1 MFQREV
7 SSMNKR
13 GGVSISWHGRCAL
26 FVCLCMLS
34 AFSVAISAQTASS
47 GLVTGQVTDPSGAAV
62 PGATVTLVAAKT
74 SVLLT
79 ATTDSDGRYVF
90 SSVEP
95 GDYTVRVSRAGFQTA
110 VVGGLH
116 VEVLKSITANA
127 KLTIGQPS
135 ETIEAKA
142 APRRS
147 CPSPSR
153 QRRNSALRPA
163 AQTPHSIAPRAVRSE
178 LSPNEEPIRTMAR
191 HTNITTIPT

>member
-13 GGVSISWHGRCAL
+13 GGVSISWHGRCVL

-135 ETIEAKA
+135 ETIEVTA
-142 APRRS
+142 A
-147 CPSPSR
+147 
-153 QRRNSALRPA
+153 AG
-163 AQTPHSIAPRAVRSE
+163 AQ
-178 LSPNEEPIRTMAR
+178 LQ
-191 HTNITTIPT
+191 TTTATVGTVVNTTA